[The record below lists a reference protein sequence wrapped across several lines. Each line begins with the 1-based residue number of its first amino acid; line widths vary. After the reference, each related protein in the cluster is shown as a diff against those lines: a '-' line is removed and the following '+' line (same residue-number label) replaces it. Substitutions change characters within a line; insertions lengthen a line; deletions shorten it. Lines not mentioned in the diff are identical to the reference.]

1 MVGIKLESEKK
12 YMILA
17 EKQRHGCPINFG
29 VVYYAKC
36 EDYDTI
42 DEEIGV
48 KEGELIR

>member
-1 MVGIKLESEKK
+1 MVGIKLETEKK

-17 EKQRHGCPINFG
+17 EKQRQGYPVNFG
-29 VVYYAKC
+29 VVYYAKG

-42 DEEIGV
+42 DEEIGA